1 MDFKEKIVALFNKY
15 GIELSPKQGY
25 SFKTERGSSFV

>member
-15 GIELSPKQGY
+15 GIELSPKQAEMFEIY
-25 SFKTERGSSFV
+25 KIN